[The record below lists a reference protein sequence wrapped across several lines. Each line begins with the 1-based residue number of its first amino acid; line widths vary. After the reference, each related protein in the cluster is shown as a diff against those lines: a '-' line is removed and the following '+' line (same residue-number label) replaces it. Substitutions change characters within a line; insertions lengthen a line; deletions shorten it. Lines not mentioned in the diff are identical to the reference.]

1 MQVDGNT
8 ITMINGDSEYILISF
23 LDADGEVLPL
33 ENGDTVYFTMK
44 KKPSDEQPALQKIVT
59 SFIEGKAHIEI
70 LPADTINLNGGY
82 DYDVQVNRADGQVT
96 TVIKPSQI
104 IIETGVTA

>member
-44 KKPSDEQPALQKIVT
+44 KETK
-59 SFIEGKAHIEI
+59 
-70 LPADTINLNGGY
+70 
-82 DYDVQVNRADGQVT
+82 RRT
-96 TVIKPSQI
+96 TGIAENNNVIYRRKSSH
-104 IIETGVTA
+104 